1 MTLHEA
7 IEKLLRQTGQPMT
20 AREIADGLNKNKWY
34 VKGDQ
39 SQIKT
44 SQITARVD
52 DHHELFEI
60 DRSTS
65 PLKVKLFGRQF
76 PATNKTNSTP
86 SVMATTKV
94 AATVK
99 PTATTVSTDL
109 TSLLKTFTKNLF
121 DPLADLESSIADS
134 SGNYILCLRPKSKLP
149 TVSISPTLTNF
160 NGLQVIYTG
169 IAGGSLRSR
178 DYRQHFRGNNAGRS
192 TLRKSLGVLFGYKQI
207 PRDKDPNTGKTKFGI
222 ADEMELTSW
231 MCDNLLMFTLPTSDF
246 DSVEIKLINHF
257 NPPLNLK
264 DNHNSINADFRQLLS
279 SLRSRKK

>member
-7 IEKLLRQTGQPMT
+7 IEKLLRQTGRPMT
-20 AREIADGLNKNKWY
+20 TQQIADELNKNGWY
-34 VKGDQ
+34 QKKDGSTIAAFQIHGRTRNYANIFNRDGSTVSLLGQTAVKQ
-39 SQIKT
+39 TTVSSVKT
-44 SQITARVD
+44 I
-52 DHHELFEI
+52 
-60 DRSTS
+60 
-65 PLKVKLFGRQF
+65 
-76 PATNKTNSTP
+76 
-86 SVMATTKV
+86 TKV

-99 PTATTVSTDL
+99 PTVTTTSTDL
-109 TSLLKTFTKNLF
+109 TSLLKTFMQNLF

-149 TVSISPTLTNF
+149 KVSITPTLTTF

-192 TLRKSLGVLFGYKQI
+192 TLRKSLGVLFGYKLI
-207 PRDKDPNTGKTKFGI
+207 PRDKDPNTGKTKFDI

-246 DSVEIKLINHF
+246 DSIEIKLINHF

-279 SLRSRKK
+279 SLRSRK